1 MKIAWFTPFSKKS
14 AIARFSQGVVAE
26 LARVAE
32 VDLCH
37 FDSSEIREAIGSV
50 RRFPSA
56 SAIDDQTLSRYDLVI
71 YNLGNYL
78 PYHREIYLTSR
89 RWPGICILHD
99 FVMHHFF
106 AAYYLEHLRNPGAY
120 SLLMERLYGE
130 GGGAWLERRL
140 WESDEVVKFPLFEE
154 VIRGALG
161 VITHSEFLK
170 KRVEASFPGPVRR
183 IPLPY
188 DADWSTPVLSRNNL
202 GVDENRILIVTVG
215 HVNPNKRISDVI
227 AALGQ
232 LGPIAQRVNYSILG
246 PCSAGYQTQLEMSIQ
261 RHRLQGVVH
270 FLGYVTDEILRSYLS
285 HADICINLR
294 YPPMEGAS
302 ASVIEEMLFG
312 KPVIVNDVG
321 FFSELP
327 DNCVVKIH
335 PERQDELAVVL
346 HRLVADPAAR
356 SILGTLAQEFA
367 KQEFR
372 ADRYAN
378 ELMEF
383 AWDVRSARPLLG
395 LADRVALEC
404 NRMGITSEMRVVGTV
419 ARELQ
424 DVFCE
429 NRSSPPLWRE

>member
-1 MKIAWFTPFSKKS
+1 MKIAWFTPFSNKS
-14 AIARFSQGVVAE
+14 AIARFSQLVVAE
-26 LARVAE
+26 LAKIAE

-37 FDSSEIREAIGSV
+37 FDSSEIREAVGSV

-56 SAIDDQTLSRYDLVI
+56 SAIDGQIVSRYDLIV

-78 PYHREIYLTSR
+78 PYHRDIYLTSR

-106 AAYYLEHLRNPGAY
+106 AGYYLEYLRNPGAY
-120 SLLMERLYGE
+120 SLLMERLYGQ
-130 GGGAWLERRL
+130 GGGAWIERRL
-140 WESDEVVKFPLFEE
+140 WESDEVVTFPLFEE
-154 VIRGALG
+154 AIRGALG
-161 VITHSEFLK
+161 VVTHSEFLK
-170 KRVEASFPGPVRR
+170 GRVETSFPGPVTR
-183 IPLPY
+183 IALPY
-188 DADWSTPVLSRNNL
+188 DADSSTPVLSRSDL
-202 GVDENRILIVTVG
+202 GIEDHRILIVTIG
-215 HVNPNKRISDVI
+215 HVNPNKRISNII

-232 LGPIAQRVNYSILG
+232 LGPMAERVHYSILG
-246 PCSAGYQTQLEMSIQ
+246 PCSPAYQTELETSIQ
-261 RHRLQGVVH
+261 RRQLQGVVH
-270 FLGYVTDEILRSYLS
+270 FLGHVTDEILRSYLS

-312 KPVIVNDVG
+312 KAVIVNDVG
-321 FFSELP
+321 YFSELP

-346 HRLVADPAAR
+346 SRLMADPAAR
-356 SILGTLAQEFA
+356 STLGTLAQEFA

-372 ADRYAN
+372 ADRYAKA
-378 ELMEF
+378 LMEF

-395 LADRVALEC
+395 VADRVALEC

-419 ARELQ
+419 ARELH

-429 NRSSPPLWRE
+429 NRGSAPLWRE